1 MSVGHFMLDVMK
13 RNLDWMTNIIV
24 SANVSSSASSDDD
37 ADDVGGGGGGM
48 NGLFRNSVQYKQ
60 GDVRGSILGCMNSIR
75 QNSGIQPLIWDS
87 ILGQSAL
94 VFPQA

>member
-1 MSVGHFMLDVMK
+1 MLDVMK

-75 QNSGIQPLIWDS
+75 KNSGIQPLIWDS